1 MKRLILSVLVIC
13 FCLVWVKADELP
25 FAVSGYPTIWVWEE
39 GSVNAEYP
47 AFWHMNYYTREGEI
61 FNLTNKIMGDSIVN
75 GKKYGKM
82 VFGCETKDDLL
93 KGIGLYPWGLPYGK
107 TEYADTLLYRQN
119 GNQIFCIP
127 KGEKEEVQILDFGLK
142 AGDEFVDATGE
153 QFHVENAEMLW
164 ENYTSDWIQ
173 MANTRIRCHYWLQ
186 APKLVMLKS
195 KDTGETDIWVEGI
208 GSLAWGVVPT
218 FIAEKTNPFRQLN
231 QHPQKARVCVA
242 EPENMNVMPNIY
254 EDYYKA
260 IQIVDW
266 KYANDE
272 EPNLEFSFID
282 DTLCVGG
289 IQNTMSH
296 SGLYYA
302 ECLIMGNCINFMIKQ
317 NSVNGAGKIN
327 FDVKIPGFKAGTY
340 HIGTLELVCNGAKAE
355 TVTYPTIYS
364 EHQQEAWDKLK
375 SRGVTDDAVPTT
387 NYWQVYCV
395 DVDGK
400 FTTLEYAATLRKTTM
415 EGREYLKVGVGK
427 TDTLLYRQEGNKVF
441 MLQDGRELL
450 LLDYALGVG
459 ETFTDPWGKRLTVK
473 EAMECE
479 PYYSYL
485 RYFQQGVATFMSK
498 EKPRILRLESED
510 GLYTDE
516 WIEGIGSTQWGIV
529 PLPVLQTLVA
539 CPIGTKWVH
548 IDQAST
554 LSMSAYLDTYEDS
567 YKRAYFVPGYGITES
582 FEQERGFHFV
592 NDTLYVTDRAWLNTG
607 VCYAECKVEGNTVDI
622 TTQMTMPETTGM
634 GNHAFVVK
642 FPGFKPGTYEISLN
656 GQEPVTLACNGA
668 QADYHPFI
676 EVGKIWKSTI
686 TSIVPSEDVPN
697 YRTTEETYTIGK
709 DTLIQGRTCIGM
721 ERDRFQKR
729 YFYEDGDKVYCYNT
743 ENERFYLIYD
753 FGCQVGDRFTVVDAF
768 SGTMRWWDE
777 NFFTCSVRDVDTVK
791 TKDGM
796 ELRRITLEAED
807 VLGEHTTET
816 WIEGIGSVY
825 GPLHNVGATLYMGAS
840 MTLDSCTVSNH
851 ILYPFSTSTAIRA
864 IDLTPLTRVETP
876 IYDLSGRP
884 VATPRRGIYIQGGR
898 KVVKHWK

>member
-1 MKRLILSVLVIC
+1 MTNAMKKVLFSLISLLLFSVQGNAN
-13 FCLVWVKADELP
+13 FTEKEFND
-25 FAVSGYPTIWVWEE
+25 FPTIYSAYYDYYDADFFDYYKQATPKFLQKNWRAYYHIED
-39 GSVNAEYP
+39 GSCLIR
-47 AFWHMNYYTREGEI
+47 NYYIEQ
-61 FNLTNKIMGDSIVN
+61 GDSIM
-75 GKKYGKM
+75 GERKYAR
-82 VFGCETKDDLL
+82 VIVEDRDSLF
-93 KGIGLYPWGLPYGK
+93 
-107 TEYADTLLYRQN
+107 YRQE
-119 GNQIFCIP
+119 GDQVFCIP
-127 KGEKEEVQILDFGLK
+127 KGEKEEMVLIDYGLQVGDKFTDPTGSTFTVTETDFFNRYEKNIWYNGRNRQPKTLRLVST
-142 AGDEFVDATGE
+142 DGE
-153 QFHVENAEMLW
+153 E
-164 ENYTSDWIQ
+164 
-173 MANTRIRCHYWLQ
+173 
-186 APKLVMLKS
+186 
-195 KDTGETDIWVEGI
+195 DIWVEGI
-208 GSLAWGVVPT
+208 GSIYWGILPAYIAKDLASFPNNPT
-218 FIAEKTNPFRQLN
+218 CAKVIYAPGIHMTGLFE
-231 QHPQKARVCVA
+231 VA
-242 EPENMNVMPNIY
+242 E
-254 EDYYKA
+254 EDYKLVYVEPEDIDLSDFEKSDEYKEYLA
-260 IQIVDW
+260 GNVW
-266 KYANDE
+266 K
-272 EPNLEFSFID
+272 FSFAD
-282 DTLCVGG
+282 DTLNVSGIMELNCLNTYVATLVKEGNIDINIGQLYPMSDIPTCGG
-289 IQNTMSH
+289 LKRISAH
-296 SGLYYA
+296 
-302 ECLIMGNCINFMIKQ
+302 
-317 NSVNGAGKIN
+317 
-327 FDVKIPGFKAGTY
+327 IPGFKAGTY
-340 HIGTLELVCNGAKAE
+340 HIGTQELVCNGAKAE

-668 QADYHPFI
+668 TADYHPFI

-686 TSIVPSEDVPN
+686 TSIVPSEDETEPN
-697 YRTTEETYTIGK
+697 YRITEETYTIGK

-884 VATPRRGIYIQGGR
+884 VATPRRGLYIKDGK
-898 KVVKHWK
+898 KVSIR